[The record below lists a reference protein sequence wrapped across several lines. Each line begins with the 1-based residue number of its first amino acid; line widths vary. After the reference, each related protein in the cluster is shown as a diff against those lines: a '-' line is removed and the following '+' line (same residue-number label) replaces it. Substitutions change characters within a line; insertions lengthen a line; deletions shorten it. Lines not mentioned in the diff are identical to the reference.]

1 MAVKTADDC
10 RRHAKRRVTERYG
23 VFLSYEEIKELETMI
38 QTRRGLHLK
47 KESNTRSHWLLEDR
61 YIVVYNKNLRAI
73 VTFLPPDA
81 IMNYLPSNKEYTEDV
96 AI

>member
-10 RRHAKRRVTERYG
+10 RRHAKRRVVERYG
-23 VFLSYEEIKELETMI
+23 EFLSFDEIKALELKL
-38 QTRRGLHLK
+38 QNRQGLHLK
-47 KESNTRSHWLLEDR
+47 KESNTRSHWLLEDK

-81 IMNYLPSNKEYTEDV
+81 IINYLPSNKIYSEDV